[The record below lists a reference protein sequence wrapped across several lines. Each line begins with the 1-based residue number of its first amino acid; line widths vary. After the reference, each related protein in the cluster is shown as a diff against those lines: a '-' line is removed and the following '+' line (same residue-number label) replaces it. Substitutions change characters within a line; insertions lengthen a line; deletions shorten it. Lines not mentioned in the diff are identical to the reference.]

1 MTTAHGVVPR
11 RAAHCAGPPLL
22 PRMTSE
28 PITSA
33 SNPRVVAAARL
44 RDARERRGVGLT
56 LVDGRREIAR
66 AAAAGV
72 EIVEVFATA
81 AGASGDWLV
90 PIAAAGARVTPVAG
104 AAFAKVAYGDR
115 DEGCV
120 AVVRFQ
126 GRAIGTV
133 DFPAEGALLVV
144 EGIEK
149 PGNLGAILRTVDAAG
164 VGGVIACG
172 PGTDPANPA
181 VIRASLGTVFSVPLA
196 CGTTAEAIAACEAS
210 GRRVIAAMP
219 QGRVAWHEADLS
231 GAPAIL
237 LGSEAHGIDPAWEAA
252 ARGGRLRLGTVRL
265 PMHGIADSLNVAATA
280 AVLAYEHRRQLDA
293 RRSTVLPER
302 RAP

>member
-1 MTTAHGVVPR
+1 
-11 RAAHCAGPPLL
+11 
-22 PRMTSE
+22 MTSE

-33 SNPRVVAAARL
+33 SNPRITAAARL
-44 RDARERRGVGLT
+44 RDARQRRDSGLT

-66 AAAAGV
+66 AVAAGV
-72 EIVEVFATA
+72 EIVEVFVTA
-81 AGASGDWLV
+81 AGVTGDWLA
-90 PIAAAGARVTPVAG
+90 PLAAAGARLTPTAG

-126 GRAIGTV
+126 GRAIEAV
-133 DFPAEGALLVV
+133 DFPVDRALLVV

-164 VGGVIACG
+164 LGGVIACG
-172 PGTDPANPA
+172 PGTDPTNPA

-196 CGTTAEAIAACEAS
+196 CGTTAAAIAACIAS
-210 GRRVIAAMP
+210 GRRVVAAMP
-219 QGRVAWHEADLS
+219 EGRVAWHEADLT
-231 GAPAIL
+231 GAPVIL
-237 LGSEAHGIDPAWEAA
+237 LGSEAHGIDPAWQAA
-252 ARGGRLRLGTVRL
+252 ASGGRLRLDTVRL

-293 RRSTVLPER
+293 RRSTVPPEH